1 MPSAAASAAGLFC
14 PSCGTLLD
22 LGASN
27 CGRCG
32 AEVPPGAADG
42 VRARAGA
49 GADALVALGAEQ
61 LPEPA
66 PGGGDADGVALRQRA
81 TVDEHCP
88 KCNHFGLEYY
98 TMQLRSADEGQ
109 TVFYECPKCV
119 CVPVCAHACV
129 RVCCVRVRV
138 CARVC
143 VHERAFLRARAPLCA
158 DAPAFMHARAHTHT
172 LHACVHTHAPWC
184 PRSCSYKY
192 SQNN

>member
-119 CVPVCAHACV
+119 CVRVCAHACV
-129 RVCCVRVRV
+129 CVCCVCV
-138 CARVC
+138 CAHACVC
-143 VHERAFLRARAPLCA
+143 MSVRICACARLCVLTRQ
-158 DAPAFMHARAHTHT
+158 HSCTRAHTHT